1 MVTAVNTAADSKVNG
16 EGTMGGSQ
24 DTGKKVLCPSC
35 GEECRLLVSKKGRF
49 LFLCKGCG
57 LQCFSRGKVSE
68 KWFGGLIMKETLR

>member
-1 MVTAVNTAADSKVNG
+1 MATEVNKVNK
-16 EGTMGGSQ
+16 EGNMAASQ

-57 LQCFSRGKVSE
+57 LQCFSRGKESV
-68 KWFGGLIMKETLR
+68 KWFGKLVIKEAEK

>member
-1 MVTAVNTAADSKVNG
+1 MVTAVNKVNE
-16 EGTMGGSQ
+16 EGNMVASQ

-57 LQCFSRGKVSE
+57 LQCFSRGKESE
-68 KWFGGLIMKETLR
+68 KWFGKLIKKEALK